1 MIRTVLTAALLS
13 ATRNSNAFDLNAGIR
28 KSNQEGHDD
37 LSTSLD
43 EVPVCQEFKDAVE
56 TWGNYQTARCNIN
69 GYSVLG
75 HSDISPALCEEI
87 RTNCNE
93 NLYAIAKERGCS
105 E

>member
-1 MIRTVLTAALLS
+1 MIRTVLMAALLS
-13 ATRNSNAFDLNAGIR
+13 ATRNSNAFDLNAGI
-28 KSNQEGHDD
+28 KESNQRKHDD
-37 LSTSLD
+37 LRNQLD
-43 EVPVCQEFKDAVE
+43 EVPVCQEFEDAVK
-56 TWGNYQTARCNIN
+56 TWGNYQTAKCNIK

-87 RTNCNE
+87 RTNCNA